1 MAAALR
7 LARRGLGAVWPNPA
21 VGCVLVRDGVV
32 VARGWTQAGGRPHAE
47 AEALRRAGARARGAT
62 AYVTLEP
69 CAHHGQTPPCAD
81 ALIAAGIARCVV
93 AIEDPDPRVRG
104 QGIARLR
111 AAGITVDTG
120 TGAEAAADLNRGFL
134 LRITQGRP
142 LFTLKL
148 AASLDGRI
156 ATASGESRWITGQE
170 ARAIAH
176 ALRASHDAVLVGS
189 GTALADDPALDCRL
203 SGMAARSPV
212 RLVADGRLRLPP
224 AARVVRTAAHQPTWV
239 LTRPGGDAD
248 RRAALL
254 DRGVRLIAVEPVDIE
269 PVDIAPGADGHL
281 APTAIAAALGRC
293 GLTRVLIEGGAA
305 IAAAFLAAGLIDR
318 IAWFAAPML
327 LGGGGWQAVAPLPLC
342 TLADVPRWST
352 LALERAGTDIF
363 SLYQRIG

>member
-21 VGCVLVRDGVV
+21 VGCVLVRDGAV

-47 AEALRRAGARARGAT
+47 AEALRRAGERARGAT

-69 CAHHGQTPPCAD
+69 CAHHGRTPPCAD

-93 AIEDPDPRVRG
+93 AIEDPDPRVQG

-111 AAGITVDTG
+111 AAGISVDTG
-120 TGAEAAADLNRGFL
+120 TGAEVAADLNRGFL

-170 ARAIAH
+170 ARAVAH
-176 ALRASHDAVLVGS
+176 GLRASHDAVLVGS

-203 SGMAARSPV
+203 SGMAVRSPV

-239 LTRPGGDAD
+239 LTRPNGDTD
-248 RRAALL
+248 HRAALL
-254 DRGVRLIAVEPVDIE
+254 ARGVRLIDVE
-269 PVDIAPGADGHL
+269 PGADGRL
-281 APTAIAAALGRC
+281 TPATIAAALGRC

-318 IAWFAAPML
+318 IAWFTAPML
-327 LGGGGWQAVAPLPLC
+327 LGGAGWQAVAPLPVGA
-342 TLADVPRWST
+342 LADVPRWSA
-352 LALERAGTDIF
+352 LALERVGTDIF